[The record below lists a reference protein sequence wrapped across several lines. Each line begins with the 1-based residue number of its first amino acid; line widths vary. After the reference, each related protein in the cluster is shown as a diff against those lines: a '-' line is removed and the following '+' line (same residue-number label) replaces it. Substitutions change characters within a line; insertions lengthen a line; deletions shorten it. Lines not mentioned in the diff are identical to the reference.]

1 MIKECNMN
9 HLYQIVDLAYELNNK
24 PESNSAFCFKD
35 YEAIKD
41 DFTFMINS
49 NENLVI
55 GYFED
60 DNLVGVT
67 GIVLDEMNKT
77 ADWIGPFIIN
87 KEYIKIA
94 KEMLEYAK
102 VKLTNTNEFNFFFN
116 CKNTINKMFLE
127 EINGNYI
134 TNEFNLT
141 LHRDTYRLKSV
152 INTENEAPTHRMKDI
167 EFINSHSSTVLP
179 NTNES
184 NFFGPPGKKVFYL
197 TMKDELIGY
206 GTYNIWNNSERASI
220 HMLRV
225 MPDYKGN
232 GYEEHLLKSLIQYIY
247 KDSKIHTIGIVLE
260 KKDETLLD
268 ICIKHGFEI
277 TADNYS
283 YILTVRKNK

>member
-9 HLYQIVDLAYELNNK
+9 HLFQIVDLAYELNNK

-41 DFTFMINS
+41 DFAYMINS

-77 ADWIGPFIIN
+77 ADWIGPFIKN

-102 VKLTNTNEFNFFFN
+102 IKLSNTNEFNFFFN
-116 CKNTINKMFLE
+116 CKNKINKMFLE

-141 LHRDTYRLKSV
+141 LLRNTYRLKSE
-152 INTENEAPTHRMKDI
+152 INTENEIPTDRIKDR
-167 EFINSHSSTVLP
+167 EFLNTHSSTVLP
-179 NTNES
+179 NTDES

-197 TMKDELIGY
+197 TIKDELIGY

-225 MPDYKGN
+225 MPEYIGN

-247 KDSKIHTIGIVLE
+247 KDSNIHTIGIVLE
-260 KKDETLLD
+260 KKDETLLN